1 MLLRQIGVLYKREY
15 ENNKPYYSGEL
26 DLGVLGRIR
35 LAIFIQ
41 KFKKDPH
48 DPDGFIQIELQE
60 E

>member
-15 ENNKPYYSGEL
+15 ENKKTYYCGEL

-41 KFKKDPH
+41 KNKGAQY
-48 DPDGFIQIELQE
+48 DPDGTIQIEMQE
-60 E
+60 